1 MEKRNTYCKIRHLIF
16 AVIHIAVWAFLI
28 SCTNNQSSKQAVRLG
43 SLADSKSDTL
53 KLSTSTSDNSII
65 TEGLKQGNMAKNSN
79 IEYARYFHIMQDS
92 CAVKRLIVK
101 NRWSG
106 KEKDDVYTLVPRDFK
121 NQNTDAKQQGITDD
135 IYTIHYPVKKVVCM
149 SSSHVAYLA
158 ELGEHECIKGISG
171 TKFITNE
178 KVRGLIKE
186 NRIADVGGENLP
198 DYELIIS
205 MKPDV
210 VIAYGINGGNNS
222 HIEKLQQFGIKAL
235 TIGDYLEDSPL
246 GKLEYLKLFGELTQ
260 KREIADSIFIAK
272 AQRYIDI
279 KTKIASAIEG
289 SDTTDV
295 LLNAPYNGIWY
306 IPGDKNYTS
315 QLIKDAGGKILGA
328 KEDEIQPSQLSFEH
342 VYQFALKADVWLH
355 PNIINTLKALE
366 AENPLFKNIPALKN
380 NRVYNNTLRN
390 TPEGGSDFWET
401 GVVEPHIILEEIAH
415 ILHPE
420 LFTQENFKFKYYR
433 RLK

>member
-1 MEKRNTYCKIRHLIF
+1 
-16 AVIHIAVWAFLI
+16 
-28 SCTNNQSSKQAVRLG
+28 
-43 SLADSKSDTL
+43 
-53 KLSTSTSDNSII
+53 
-65 TEGLKQGNMAKNSN
+65 MAKNSN

>member
-1 MEKRNTYCKIRHLIF
+1 
-16 AVIHIAVWAFLI
+16 
-28 SCTNNQSSKQAVRLG
+28 
-43 SLADSKSDTL
+43 
-53 KLSTSTSDNSII
+53 
-65 TEGLKQGNMAKNSN
+65 MAKNNN
-79 IEYARYFHIMQDS
+79 IEYASYFNIMQDS
-92 CAVKRLIVK
+92 CAIKRLVVK

-106 KEKDDVYTLVPRDFK
+106 KEKNDIYTLIPRNLK
-121 NQNTDAKQQGITDD
+121 NLNADAKQQSVTDD
-135 IYTIHYPVKKVVCM
+135 IYTIYYPVKKVVCM

-171 TKFITNE
+171 TRFITNE
-178 KVRGLIKE
+178 KVRDLIRE

-222 HIEKLQQFGIKAL
+222 HIEKLQQFGIKVL

-260 KREIADSIFIAK
+260 KREIADSIFISK

-279 KTKIASAIEG
+279 KNKIASAIDG
-289 SDTTDV
+289 NDTTDV

-328 KEDEIQPSQLSFEH
+328 KDNEIQPAQLSFEH

-355 PNIINTLKALE
+355 PNAINTLKALE

-390 TPEGGSDFWET
+390 TPDGGSDFWET

-420 LFTQENFKFKYYR
+420 LFNQGNFKFKYYR